1 MFKNKNLN
9 LFLLTV
15 PLMNSI
21 ARSIYDVAFIWLVL
35 ELTNS
40 EKITGIV
47 AMTSYLPAILCGLF
61 IGAIVDLFSKTKM
74 ISFATVMQGLILS
87 IIPILFFFDIKSI
100 WIIVMI
106 AFFHNA
112 FGLPMVPA
120 FNAYLPTQI
129 EKDGLLKANSI
140 VNISWQTA
148 VLIGPIIAAQLLL
161 IYNVENLF
169 VFNIIYL

>member
-1 MFKNKNLN
+1 MFKQKNLN
-9 LFLLTV
+9 LFLLSV

-21 ARSIYDVAFIWLVL
+21 ARAIYDVAFIWLVL

-40 EKITGIV
+40 ERITGLV

-61 IGAIVDLFSKTKM
+61 IGAIVDLFSKTRM
-74 ISFATVMQGLILS
+74 ISFATIMQGLILTL
-87 IIPILFFFDIKSI
+87 IPILFFFDIKSV
-100 WIIVMI
+100 WVIVLI

-148 VLIGPIIAAQLLL
+148 V
-161 IYNVENLF
+161 
-169 VFNIIYL
+169 

>member
-1 MFKNKNLN
+1 
-9 LFLLTV
+9 
-15 PLMNSI
+15 MNSI

-61 IGAIVDLFSKTKM
+61 IGAVVDLFSKTKM
-74 ISFATVMQGLILS
+74 ISLATVMQGLILS

-112 FGLPMVPA
+112 FGLPMVPE
-120 FNAYLPTQI
+120 FNAYLPT
-129 EKDGLLKANSI
+129 N
-140 VNISWQTA
+140 
-148 VLIGPIIAAQLLL
+148 
-161 IYNVENLF
+161 
-169 VFNIIYL
+169 

>member
-1 MFKNKNLN
+1 MFKGKNLN
-9 LFLLTV
+9 IFLLTV

-21 ARSIYDVAFIWLVL
+21 ARAIYDVAFIWLVL
-35 ELTNS
+35 DLTNS

-61 IGAIVDLFSKTKM
+61 IGAIVDLFPKTKM
-74 ISFATVMQGLILS
+74 ISFATIMQGLILAL
-87 IIPILFFFDIKSI
+87 IPLLFFFNITSI
-100 WIIVMI
+100 WVIVLI

-129 EKDGLLKANSI
+129 DKEGLLKANSI
-140 VNISWQTA
+140 VNRPNYRCSTF
-148 VLIGPIIAAQLLL
+148 
-161 IYNVENLF
+161 NNLQR
-169 VFNIIYL
+169 